1 MALWDRNRQQQLA
14 YAEPDPEETSALGG
28 AGSPYDSAAV
38 QAPPITLDEG
48 VGNSQPALQPQQ
60 QPAPQQ
66 GAPPQIGT
74 GEGDVDPEIGRKVAK
89 QSKEAVDKASK
100 ATKKQI
106 NDELVG
112 TFGQDGLEKA
122 YEEAIER
129 LGGEKTVDLSMKKED
144 WGLFLMDF
152 GMRLAA
158 ASGSWDSQLGSAMG
172 EAGGGALGGVAARQQ
187 GALDEASAYNKEMRG
202 TAMDIAKHRM
212 GQGDQKNI
220 MWTEKGMYNVVTGK
234 YQRDPEDGSI
244 IQQGA
249 DADGG
254 PYSKEVSAKQLEL
267 AGIRPDI
274 AKQVAHGGSPTP
286 AEVRL
291 GFIEDFDKRYGD
303 SPSIL
308 LKFPGTNIKVR
319 GATPEEYDKQRD
331 LYMKKGVEAVYGP
344 APALEPYGSAG
355 RPGNF

>member
-1 MALWDRNRQQQLA
+1 MQ
-14 YAEPDPEETSALGG
+14 G
-28 AGSPYDSAAV
+28 
-38 QAPPITLDEG
+38 
-48 VGNSQPALQPQQ
+48 QPGPQQ
-60 QPAPQQ
+60 P
-66 GAPPQIGT
+66 PPQGGQAGPT
-74 GEGDVDPEIGRKVAK
+74 DVDPEIGRKVAK

-112 TFGQDGLEKA
+112 TFGEDGLEQA
-122 YEEAIER
+122 YKDAIER

-158 ASGSWDSQLGSAMG
+158 ASGSPDAQLGGAMG
-172 EAGGGALGGVAARQQ
+172 EAGSGALAGVAARQQ
-187 GALDEASAYNKEMRG
+187 GALDEASAYNEDLRG

-254 PYSKEVSAKQLEL
+254 PYSKEISAKQLEL

-274 AKQVAHGGSPTP
+274 AAQVAHGGSPTP

-308 LKFPGTNIKVR
+308 LKFPGTNIKVK
-319 GATPEEYDKQRD
+319 GATPEQYDEQRD
-331 LYMKKGVEAVYGP
+331 LYMKKGVQAVYGDAP
-344 APALEPYGSAG
+344 AGPALEPYGSAG
-355 RPGNF
+355 RPGGF